1 MQTFTNFSQ
10 SLFPSHK
17 EVAFYFCSVT
27 EPQRT
32 MKPDRTVSLTTVLEK
47 KLKLFSFSSVNNGII
62 IICRVL

>member
-32 MKPDRTVSLTTVLEK
+32 MKPDRTVSLTSAGKKTEVVLIF
-47 KLKLFSFSSVNNGII
+47 L
-62 IICRVL
+62 C

>member
-47 KLKLFSFSSVNNGII
+47 KTEV
-62 IICRVL
+62 VLIFLC